1 MILERAPV
9 GAIPDIAFD
18 MEYQLNQRA
27 AGRAAKEARQNVAA
41 QCPAQPARARRG
53 IVADIVSL

>member
-18 MEYQLNQRA
+18 MEYQLNQQA

-41 QCPAQPARARRG
+41 QCPAQPAHACWG
-53 IVADIVSL
+53 VAADIISL